1 MRITKRQL
9 KKIIREEVIREE
21 KQDADLAVD
30 ELESLNL
37 PPILKRL
44 LDPDVIPATSL
55 KYSLNN
61 PLKLFF
67 VPTAIIFSY

>member
-1 MRITKRQL
+1 NACNPNLI
-9 KKIIREEVIREE
+9 
-21 KQDADLAVD
+21 
-30 ELESLNL
+30 ESL
-37 PPILKRL
+37 RL

-67 VPTAIIFSY
+67 VPTAIIFSYLNRAELTAPFFCIVV